1 MIKDTHQLKSIWDEV
16 LTVIKDKLNQKLGN
30 SSLSIF
36 SVYYLDSTLHELND
50 NLAVITVSNNFQ
62 KIILQQDKN
71 LIEDSLEKILNKKV
85 ACSIYYEKEIAL
97 TNISENIKL
106 VLANHQDNLLSNFS
120 FDNFV
125 VGASNKETYTAAV
138 SCASRPGSYFNPVF
152 IFANSGLGKTHL
164 LHSIGNK
171 IKEDFPEKKIL
182 YISSLDFIE
191 KMVDAFNNR
200 TIDDFKANMNNLD
213 VFLVD
218 DIQFIAGKEKT
229 HEIFFQIFNNLVN
242 NNKQV
247 VITCD
252 RLPSE
257 IKGLESRLVSRFN
270 SGLSVGITSPE
281 FETAIAILRK
291 KIELQSVDS
300 EIIDDNVLE
309 YLATNFSSDI
319 RSLEGSVNR
328 LIFYAIT
335 FNIEK
340 IDLNIA
346 LDAFKNHTLPNK
358 ELTVSLI
365 KKRVADYYGFKTS
378 QLASANRSQNLV
390 MARHIAMYLCRK
402 HLDLSFLA
410 IGKEFGNRDHS
421 TVLNANNKIEKLLRK
436 DLNYQIA
443 ITEIEN
449 SFPK

>member
-1 MIKDTHQLKSIWDEV
+1 MIKDVHQLKSIWDDV
-16 LTVIKDKLNQKLGN
+16 LSVIKDKLNRKLGN

-36 SVYYLDSTLHELND
+36 SVYYLDSSLYELND
-50 NLAVITVSNNFQ
+50 NLAVVTVSNNFQ
-62 KIILQQDKN
+62 KMILQQDKK
-71 LIEDSLEKILNKKV
+71 LIEESLESVLDKKV
-85 ACSIYYEKEIAL
+85 ACSIYYEKELAPTL
-97 TNISENIKL
+97 SSENIAL
-106 VLANHQDNLLSNFS
+106 VLANHNDNLLSNFS
-120 FDNFV
+120 FENFV
-125 VGASNKETYTAAV
+125 VGASNKETYTAALT
-138 SCASRPGSYFNPVF
+138 CAHQPGSYFNPVF
-152 IFANSGLGKTHL
+152 IFGNSGLGKTHL
-164 LHSIGNK
+164 LHSIGNE
-171 IKEDFPEKKIL
+171 IKNKFPEKKIL

-191 KMVDAFNNR
+191 KMVESLNNR
-200 TIDDFKANMNNLD
+200 TIDEFKTNMNNLD

-229 HEIFFQIFNNLVN
+229 HEVFFQIFNNLVN

-291 KIELQSVDS
+291 KIEIQSVDS

-309 YLATNFSSDI
+309 YLATNFSGDI

-346 LDAFKNHTLPNK
+346 LEAFKNHTLPNK
-358 ELTVSLI
+358 EITCSTI
-365 KKRVADYYGFKTS
+365 KKRVADYYGFKPM

-390 MARHIAMYLCRK
+390 TARHIAMYLCRK

-421 TVLNANNKIEKLLRK
+421 TVLNANNKIERLLRK
-436 DLNYQIA
+436 DINYQVA